1 MTKIKIKVENVVA
14 STALGQKFDLAVI
27 TGGMDK
33 VEYEPEQFPGL
44 VYHLDEPKAAALIF
58 GSGKIVC
65 TGAKSIPDAKLA
77 IERIVEKIA
86 EAGITINKIPEVVVQ
101 NVVATA
107 NLNAE
112 LNLDAIAIS
121 LDNTEYE
128 PEQFPGLVYRM
139 HDPKVVLLLFGSGKI
154 VCTGAKSIPDA
165 ERAAEN
171 IHKKL
176 KELNLLE
183 GRTGSSAKGP
193 RASPM
198 PRGRGEHT
206 QKA

>member
-1 MTKIKIKVENVVA
+1 MAKIKIKVENVVA

-65 TGAKSIPDAKLA
+65 TGAKSIPDA
-77 IERIVEKIA
+77 
-86 EAGITINKIPEVVVQ
+86 
-101 NVVATA
+101 
-107 NLNAE
+107 
-112 LNLDAIAIS
+112 
-121 LDNTEYE
+121 
-128 PEQFPGLVYRM
+128 
-139 HDPKVVLLLFGSGKI
+139 
-154 VCTGAKSIPDA
+154 

-183 GRTGSSAKGP
+183 GRAGSSAKGP
-193 RASPM
+193 RASPT
-198 PRGRGEHT
+198 PRG
-206 QKA
+206 

>member
-1 MTKIKIKVENVVA
+1 MERGKVEIENVVA
-14 STALGQKFDLAVI
+14 STSLGQKFDLGLI
-27 TGGMDK
+27 TVAIDR

-65 TGAKSIPDAKLA
+65 TGAKSIEEAKIA
-77 IERIVEKIA
+77 IEKIVEKIK
-86 EAGITINKIPEVVVQ
+86 EAGINITKKPEVIVQ

-112 LNLDAIAIS
+112 LNLDAIAIG

-139 HDPKVVLLLFGSGKI
+139 QDPKVVLLLFGSGKI
-154 VCTGAKSIPDA
+154 VCTGAKSVKDA
-165 ERAAEN
+165 ERAADN
-171 IHKKL
+171 VYKKL
-176 KELNLLE
+176 NELGLID
-183 GRTGSSAKGP
+183 
-193 RASPM
+193 
-198 PRGRGEHT
+198 
-206 QKA
+206 

>member
-1 MTKIKIKVENVVA
+1 MTDVVIENVVA
-14 STALGQKFDLAVI
+14 STSLGQKFDLGLI
-27 TGGMDK
+27 TVNLDR

-65 TGAKSIPDAKLA
+65 TGAKSIEEAHLA
-77 IERIVEKIA
+77 IKKIVEKIR
-86 EAGITINKIPEVVVQ
+86 EAGIEINSEPEVVIQ

-112 LNLDAIAIS
+112 LNLDAIAIA

-139 HDPKVVLLLFGSGKI
+139 QDPKVVLLLFGSGKI
-154 VCTGAKSIPDA
+154 VCTGAKSVEDA
-165 ERAAEN
+165 KRATEN
-171 IHKKL
+171 VKATL
-176 KELNLLE
+176 KELGLL
-183 GRTGSSAKGP
+183 
-193 RASPM
+193 
-198 PRGRGEHT
+198 
-206 QKA
+206 

>member
-1 MTKIKIKVENVVA
+1 MVSNVKVENVVA
-14 STALGQKFDLAVI
+14 STSLGQKFDLGLI
-27 TGGMDK
+27 TVAMDK

-65 TGAKSIPDAKLA
+65 TGAKSIDEAKLA
-77 IERIVEKIA
+77 IEKIVQKIK
-86 EAGITINKIPEVVVQ
+86 EAGVEIERKPEVIVQ

-107 NLNAE
+107 NLGAE
-112 LNLDAIAIS
+112 LNLDAIAVG

-139 HDPKVVLLLFGSGKI
+139 KDPKVVLLLFGSGKI
-154 VCTGAKSIPDA
+154 VCTGAKSVGDA

-171 IHKKL
+171 VSKKL
-176 KELNLLE
+176 KELGLV
-183 GRTGSSAKGP
+183 
-193 RASPM
+193 
-198 PRGRGEHT
+198 
-206 QKA
+206 

>member
-1 MTKIKIKVENVVA
+1 MKAKVQIENVVA
-14 STALGQKFDLAVI
+14 STALGQKFDLGLI
-27 TGGMDK
+27 TVAIDK

-65 TGAKSIPDAKLA
+65 TGAKSIEEAKIA
-77 IERIVEKIA
+77 IERIVEKIK
-86 EAGITINKIPEVVVQ
+86 EAGVEITAKPEVIVQ

-112 LNLDAIAIS
+112 LNLDAIAIG

-139 HDPKVVLLLFGSGKI
+139 KDPKVVLLLFGSGKI
-154 VCTGAKSIPDA
+154 VCTGAKSVEDA

-171 IHKKL
+171 VSKKL
-176 KELNLLE
+176 KELGLL
-183 GRTGSSAKGP
+183 
-193 RASPM
+193 
-198 PRGRGEHT
+198 
-206 QKA
+206 

>member
-1 MTKIKIKVENVVA
+1 MVRKVKVENVVA
-14 STALGQKFDLAVI
+14 STSLGQKFDLGLI
-27 TGGMDK
+27 TVAMDK

-65 TGAKSIPDAKLA
+65 TGAKSIDEAKLA
-77 IERIVEKIA
+77 IERIVQKIK
-86 EAGITINKIPEVVVQ
+86 ESGVEIDKKPEVIVQ

-107 NLNAE
+107 NLEAE
-112 LNLDAIAIS
+112 LNLDAIAVG

-139 HDPKVVLLLFGSGKI
+139 KDPKVVLLLFGSGKI
-154 VCTGAKSIPDA
+154 VCTGAKSVEDA

-171 IHKKL
+171 VYNTLSELGLLQGRRKKN
-176 KELNLLE
+176 EI
-183 GRTGSSAKGP
+183 
-193 RASPM
+193 
-198 PRGRGEHT
+198 
-206 QKA
+206 

>member
-1 MTKIKIKVENVVA
+1 MERGKVEIENVVA
-14 STALGQKFDLAVI
+14 STSLGQKFDLGLI
-27 TGGMDK
+27 TVAIDR

-65 TGAKSIPDAKLA
+65 TGAKSIEEAKIA
-77 IERIVEKIA
+77 IEKIVEKIK
-86 EAGITINKIPEVVVQ
+86 EAGINITKKPEVIVQ

-112 LNLDAIAIS
+112 LNLDAIAIG

-139 HDPKVVLLLFGSGKI
+139 QDPKVVLLLFGSGKI
-154 VCTGAKSIPDA
+154 VCTGAKSVKDA
-165 ERAAEN
+165 ERAADN
-171 IHKKL
+171 VYKKL
-176 KELNLLE
+176 NELGLIE
-183 GRTGSSAKGP
+183 
-193 RASPM
+193 
-198 PRGRGEHT
+198 
-206 QKA
+206 